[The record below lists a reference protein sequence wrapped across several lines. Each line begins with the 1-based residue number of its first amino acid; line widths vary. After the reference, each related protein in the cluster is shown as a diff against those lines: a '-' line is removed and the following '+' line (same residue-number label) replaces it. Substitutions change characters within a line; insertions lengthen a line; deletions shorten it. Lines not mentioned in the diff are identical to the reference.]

1 MKISSPDRKTQVSKY
16 IRVISILRGDEL
28 TEKEIEV
35 LTDLILIPE
44 KYKYARL
51 GKVGIQ
57 YLADKYKTTPTAV
70 GIHIRN
76 LKAKQYIYGADDGKN
91 YVNRHFLN
99 LPDPINLYL
108 EFETQESK
116 HTNTRDSKAD

>member
-1 MKISSPDRKTQVSKY
+1 MKVCSPNRKIQVSKY
-16 IRVISILRGDEL
+16 IKVISILRGDEL

-51 GKVGIQ
+51 GKLGIQ
-57 YLADKYKTTPTAV
+57 YLASKYKTTPTAV
-70 GIHIRN
+70 GIHIRS
-76 LKAKQYIYGADDGKN
+76 LKAKGYIYGADDGKN
-91 YVNRHFLN
+91 YVNRHFLS

-108 EFETQESK
+108 EFENQESK
-116 HTNTRDSKAD
+116 HTYTGDIETN